1 MPVEARINNLRAW
14 NSQSHDRVMRGS
26 VALILK
32 NRCDVLVISKTNG
45 TINRYIFTDNSSENF
60 FFLVSFDCLLSFQET
75 LFSFFFLLRFRIL

>member
-32 NRCDVLVISKTNG
+32 NRCDVFVILETSG
-45 TINRYIFTDNSSENF
+45 TVNRYIFTDNSSEK